1 MQLGLAVI
9 TRHCALKQVN
19 TRRFIQSF
27 DSIPSLAEISSCTSQ
42 DFVKDICKV
51 VTNLMLS
58 YFWVSPQQATPLGSA
73 VLGLPQLGIG
83 IKDLKGNLMLSLAQ
97 SIHSTKFTMD
107 LIWILCLERFDSP
120 RKTLMEAMSAWT
132 LLKPLL
138 LPPGRWLL
146 PSPSRSRITRL
157 SLLIQLIPQLS
168 QQTDSL
174 SGEHCNADGFT
185 KCRRGLLLVEQKT
198 TRSAIGRT

>member
-19 TRRFIQSF
+19 TRRFIQSV
-27 DSIPSLAEISSCTSQ
+27 DSIPSLAEISACTSQ
-42 DFVKDICKV
+42 DFVKDIYKV
-51 VTNLMLS
+51 DSNLLLS
-58 YFWVSPQQATPLGSA
+58 YFWVSLWQASTLGSA
-73 VLGLPQLGIG
+73 VLGLSQIGIG
-83 IKDLKGNLMLSLAQ
+83 IKDLIGNLMLSFAQ
-97 SIHSTKFTMD
+97 SIHSTKFIMD
-107 LIWILCLERFDSP
+107 LIWIRCLQRFDSP
-120 RKTLMEAMSAWT
+120 RKTLIEALSAWT

-168 QQTDSL
+168 
-174 SGEHCNADGFT
+174 
-185 KCRRGLLLVEQKT
+185 
-198 TRSAIGRT
+198 